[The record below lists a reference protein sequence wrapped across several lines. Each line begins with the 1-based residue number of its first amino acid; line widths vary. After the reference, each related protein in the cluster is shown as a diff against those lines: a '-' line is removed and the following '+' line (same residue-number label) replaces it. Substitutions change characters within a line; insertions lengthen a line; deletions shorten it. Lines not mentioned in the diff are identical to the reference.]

1 MREDLEMRRRMNDLL
16 FQIEDCR
23 RQMVELALKSS
34 FADEQVVDLS
44 TRLDDLLNQYQV
56 VKHH

>member
-1 MREDLEMRRRMNDLL
+1 MRRRMNDLL

-23 RQMVELALKSS
+23 RQMVELASESS
-34 FADEQVVDLS
+34 FANEQVVDLS

>member
-1 MREDLEMRRRMNDLL
+1 MRGRMNELL